1 MSDKKEKKVTPTRAP
16 SLEERM
22 NFVRTEFIKEKESY
36 LLSVAVERE
45 LDDAQEVEE
54 YFRTLISEA
63 IDENEKFSQ
72 SHSVWFEEVALFV
85 QAEMAQQEIM
95 EISEKADVKL
105 YKEGI
110 AAVAN
115 DIPPAAR
122 QGQYTVYS
130 FNYTADNAY
139 EANSLVKAL
148 LGAYNH
154 LCAAGGCARPFVD
167 FPGGDII
174 QVKVRGIKP
183 EYR

>member
-1 MSDKKEKKVTPTRAP
+1 MSDNKQKKAAPARAP
-16 SLEERM
+16 SLGERI
-22 NFVRTEFIKEKESY
+22 NSVRTEFIREKESF

-45 LDDAQEVEE
+45 LDEATEVEK
-54 YFRTLISEA
+54 YFRTLVSEA
-63 IDENEKFSQ
+63 ISEDEAFSR
-72 SHSVWFEEVALFV
+72 SHLVWFEEVALFV
-85 QAEMAQQEIM
+85 QAEMAQQKIVET
-95 EISEKADVKL
+95 SERADVKL
-105 YKEGI
+105 YKEAI
-110 AAVAN
+110 AAVAK

-130 FNYTADNAY
+130 FNYTVDNAY
-139 EANSLVKAL
+139 EANSLVRAL

-154 LCAAGGCARPFVD
+154 LCAAGGCSRPFVD